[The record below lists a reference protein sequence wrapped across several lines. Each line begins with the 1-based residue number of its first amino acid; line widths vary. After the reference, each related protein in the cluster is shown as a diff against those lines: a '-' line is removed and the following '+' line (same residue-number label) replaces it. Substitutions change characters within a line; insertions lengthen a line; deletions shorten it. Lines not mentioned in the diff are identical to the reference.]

1 MPADSSSAGRP
12 TTTARPST
20 VPCTPRPSWLTNSS
34 TAGSCA
40 SCRLVASAAIARA
53 TGCSD
58 AASSAPTSLHAL
70 ASSIAEVVV
79 IPAGW
84 SFPVVT
90 VPVLSRTIVSTRLV
104 DSRTSGPRMIIPS
117 CAPRPVP
124 TIRAV
129 GVARPS
135 AQGQAMI
142 RTATAAV
149 KAEAALPSTS
159 SQAASVQSAMTIT
172 TGTKIAEIRSASLW
186 TGALPV

>member
-1 MPADSSSAGRP
+1 
-12 TTTARPST
+12 
-20 VPCTPRPSWLTNSS
+20 
-34 TAGSCA
+34 
-40 SCRLVASAAIARA
+40 
-53 TGCSD
+53 
-58 AASSAPTSLHAL
+58 
-70 ASSIAEVVV
+70 
-79 IPAGW
+79 
-84 SFPVVT
+84 
-90 VPVLSRTIVSTRLV
+90 
-104 DSRTSGPRMIIPS
+104 MIIPS

-159 SQAASVQSAMTIT
+159 SQAASVKRAMTIT